1 LLVALAPNGG
11 EVRAIIVAAVGA
23 ASLFAWIGALRRW
36 RLARDT
42 PSSKVRSAPQGYVEL
57 VGVAAPAGPDLLRD
71 PVTREPCVWFRVE
84 TYRDYR
90 KRALVRSAQSQQPF
104 LLRDDTGAC
113 AVHPAEAEITTAPPV
128 IVADAEFQHHVWRIR
143 PGERLYVAGH
153 FRTLHHSET
162 DGERHVVLPPRDG
175 RPFLI
180 STGEEAHS
188 GEPYRILASIHLVFF
203 FLGLAALGW
212 LIAR

>member
-1 LLVALAPNGG
+1 V
-11 EVRAIIVAAVGA
+11 VVGA
-23 ASLFAWIGALRRW
+23 VSLYAWVGALRRW
-36 RLARDT
+36 RVARDT

-57 VGVAAPAGPDLLRD
+57 VGVAEPADHEPLRD
-71 PVTREPCVWFRVE
+71 PVTNQPCVWFRVE
-84 TYRDYR
+84 TYRSGR
-90 KRALVRSAQSQQPF
+90 KRGGLVKATESSRPF
-104 LLRDDTGAC
+104 LLRDETGAC
-113 AVHPAEAEITTAPPV
+113 AVHPQEAEITTGPRITV
-128 IVADAEFQHHVWRIR
+128 DDGTEFEHWLWRIR
-143 PGERLYVAGH
+143 PGERLYLAGH
-153 FRTLHHSET
+153 FRTIHHSAT

-212 LIAR
+212 LMAR